1 MGTRMATRGIAG
13 ALALALSIS
22 PALAGGPSC
31 CRGQR
36 ATGESSGCACCQQRA
51 ALDQDTA
58 ALDQNTT
65 DQADDEPSS
74 CCAAKHKACCASP
87 AKAQR
92 ARHLGLAV
100 EPPSSN
106 CCCKARPP
114 IQAVSETQL
123 DLRIKHDTL
132 VTAHVDTALKPEVH
146 ETLALHRR
154 QGEILPAPSL
164 QRLL

>member
-1 MGTRMATRGIAG
+1 
-13 ALALALSIS
+13 
-22 PALAGGPSC
+22 
-31 CRGQR
+31 
-36 ATGESSGCACCQQRA
+36 
-51 ALDQDTA
+51 LDQD
-58 ALDQNTT
+58 TT
-65 DQADDEPSS
+65 DQADDEPRS
-74 CCAAKHKACCASP
+74 CCAAKQKACCVSP
-87 AKAQR
+87 AKAQS
-92 ARHLGLAV
+92 AQHLGLTV

-114 IQAVSETQL
+114 IQAVNETQF

-164 QRLL
+164 QRLLCRWVV